1 MQVFGHLI
9 LGLGLFFLGMQLVGE
24 NLRRLSGPSFRKL
37 MARSTGSAWEAGIAG
52 VVFGVLMQS
61 ATAVTF
67 ILVSMVSS
75 GLIVARA
82 ALPVITWT
90 NVGLTALA
98 FVVTLNIH
106 PFVAFSVGAAAVAV
120 AMLRAPKAKAVAG
133 VVLGIALIFFGL
145 QTMGDAAHPLV
156 HAPWF
161 QRLLDSTV
169 DSPAIAFVIGIALAA
184 VLQSNTASA
193 LLVITL
199 AGAGAFDLGS
209 ALMLIYG
216 TNLGAILLRLLL
228 AADLRGTPLQLVRFE
243 DLFCLTSGVIMV
255 TLFYVEEVAGVPL
268 LQAAIAQIGDDVRSQ
283 LAFGFLLSNLIPAI
297 VLSPL
302 LTPCLRLLA
311 WRWPTT
317 TDENAARPKYLTSQ
331 SIDDPSTALDVLERE
346 LARLITHVARL
357 LDDSQPAPGHNGADE
372 TRHFESIGQLA
383 AAIDAFA
390 IELATKSLSAEA
402 ASRLN
407 LLREELAFAGYLK
420 DRTHEFATTLRPLL
434 AVPAVEPF
442 ASRLLTTAKQLLNS
456 AAAVA
461 KSHDAAA
468 LSILRESTRTRGETI
483 AQVQQSLLQ
492 EAQSFPPASRTAL
505 MQLVDD
511 LQMIAWLLH
520 RLAKVME
527 DLAERPE

>member
-1 MQVFGHLI
+1 MQLVGHLI

-24 NLRRLSGPSFRKL
+24 NLRRLSGPTFRKL
-37 MARSTGSAWEAGIAG
+37 MARSTGSGWEAGIAG
-52 VVFGVLMQS
+52 VVFGALMQS

-67 ILVSMVSS
+67 ILVSMVTS
-75 GLIVARA
+75 GLIAARA
-82 ALPVITWT
+82 ALPVIAWT
-90 NVGLTALA
+90 NVGLTSLA

-106 PFVAFSVGAAAVAV
+106 PFVAFAVGAAAVAV

-161 QRLLDSTV
+161 QKLLDATV
-169 DSPAIAFVIGIALAA
+169 DSPAIAFLIGIALAA
-184 VLQSNTASA
+184 ILQSNTASA

-199 AGAGAFDLGS
+199 AGAGAFDLDS

-255 TLFYVEEVAGVPL
+255 TLFYVEELFGVPL
-268 LQAAIAQIGDDVRSQ
+268 VQAAVSKIGDDVRTQ
-283 LAFGFLLSNLIPAI
+283 LAFGFLLSNLIPAM
-297 VLSPL
+297 VLSPFF
-302 LTPCLRLLA
+302 TPCLRLLT
-311 WRWPTT
+311 WCWPPT
-317 TDENAARPKYLTSQ
+317 TDENAAKPKYLTSQ

-357 LDDSQPAPGHNGADE
+357 LDDSLPTSGRNGSDE
-372 TRHFESIGQLA
+372 TRHFESIGQLVS
-383 AAIDAFA
+383 AIDTFA
-390 IELATKSLSAEA
+390 IELATKSLAAEEA
-402 ASRLN
+402 GRLN

-442 ASRLLTTAKQLLNS
+442 ASRMLTTAQQLLNT
-456 AAAVA
+456 AATVA

-468 LSILRESTRTRGETI
+468 LASLRESTRTRGETI

-492 EAQSFPPASRTAL
+492 EAQSLPPASRTAL
-505 MQLVDD
+505 MQLVED

-520 RLAKVME
+520 RLTKVLE
-527 DLAERPE
+527 SLAGRPE